1 MIKNRKL
8 SKHIADASWGNFVN
22 LLQYKADWYGREV
35 VKINR
40 WYPSSKT
47 CNECGWINQDL
58 NLSDREW
65 TCKNGHKLDRDL
77 NASQNILKEGLK
89 IHRLGRSITKVE
101 KGSDYLGSTFD
112 ETRSSSIALAYVGSS
127 QLERITNRQ

>member
-1 MIKNRKL
+1 M
-8 SKHIADASWGNFVN
+8 FVRFVE
-22 LLQYKADWYGREV
+22 YKANWNDKTV
-35 VKINR
+35 IKINR

-47 CNECGWINQDL
+47 CNVCGYINQDL

-65 TCKNGHKLDRDL
+65 TYKNGHKLDRDL

-89 IHRLGRSITKVE
+89 IYRQELAITKVE

-112 ETRSSSIALAYVGSS
+112 ETRSPSIALA
-127 QLERITNRQ
+127 